1 MAYEQMADV
10 RQKIKWA
17 EHHLKGVKISIKDF
31 METRP
36 YEIKV
41 ESDDDGNPEI
51 HVIKA
56 DPISASIR
64 LGSGDVIQNL
74 RSALD
79 YLACALVR
87 ANGCSPSSQTEFPI
101 FDGPILNNKDKASFR
116 RKTIGMRQEAI
127 DQILSM
133 HPYQGGDNLL
143 WRLHRLNLI
152 DKHNMLMTTLGN
164 ITAINGLP
172 PIEDMWNGNC
182 WGRVS
187 GVPLG
192 LKAGEKFSPQL
203 PSVAVDISTEF
214 FAEIV
219 LNESDV
225 AEGYPVVLALN
236 QFLRHVLDVCGS
248 LSWALR

>member
-1 MAYEQMADV
+1 MAYERMADV
-10 RQKIKWA
+10 RQKVKWA
-17 EHHLKGVKISIKDF
+17 EHHFKGVKTSIKDF
-31 METRP
+31 MGTRP

-41 ESDDDGNPEI
+41 ESDADGNPEV

-56 DPISASIR
+56 EPIPASIR
-64 LGSGDVIQNL
+64 LGCGDVIQNL

-87 ANGCSPSSQTEFPI
+87 AIGCIPSGQTEFPV
-101 FDGPILNNKDKASFR
+101 FDGAILNSKDKASFQ
-116 RKTIGMRQEAI
+116 RKTKGMRQEAI

-143 WRLHRLNLI
+143 WRLHRLNRI
-152 DKHNMLMTTLGN
+152 DKHNMLVTTLGN

-172 PIEDMWNGNC
+172 PIEDLWDGNR
-182 WGRVS
+182 WGWVS

-192 LKAGEKFSPQL
+192 LKAGDKFCPQL
-203 PSVAVDISTEF
+203 PGVTVDKTTGF

-219 LNESDV
+219 LNEPNV
-225 AEGYPVVLALN
+225 AEGYPVVLALT
-236 QFLRHVLDVCGS
+236 QFHRHVFDVCGA